1 MELIDLQARREEDEM
16 NRLASDLGRFSNT
29 GHQSEPTTPPEHR
42 EAGVTHS
49 LTRPS
54 RFSSTSMTSPPGM
67 AVTSN
72 RPSRSGSQ
80 IASPS
85 AEVLR
90 TVSSQS
96 TAHMPSKSVPGSRR
110 DSDEEDGDEF
120 ANAYVTMKPRSNV

>member
-16 NRLASDLGRFSNT
+16 NRLASDLGRFSNA

-49 LTRPS
+49 LARPS
-54 RFSSTSMTSPPGM
+54 RFSSASMTSPPGV
-67 AVTSN
+67 AVASN

-80 IASPS
+80 ITSPS
-85 AEVLR
+85 TEISR

-96 TAHMPSKSVPGSRR
+96 TTHMPSKSVPGSRR
-110 DSDEEDGDEF
+110 DSDEEDGDDF
-120 ANAYVTMKPRSNV
+120 ANAYVTMKPRSNM